1 MRIRRV
7 ALKPRLC
14 EAEGRPGLG
23 RLGTRFHARGA
34 LVLADMSR
42 AALVTGAS
50 SGLGEEF
57 ARLFAADGIDL
68 VLVARRR
75 ERLETLASEL
85 RTARKV
91 AVHVVSADLAVPEQV
106 ERVIR
111 EVQALQP
118 EIEFLVN
125 NAGLGNVGAF
135 AGSELQTQL
144 VMVDVNIRALVR
156 LTHAFLPGMLA
167 RKKGRVLN
175 IGSIAGLQ
183 PGPFGA
189 VYYATKAFVNSFT
202 EALSHELKGTG
213 VTATVSLPGATATEF
228 ASVAGSGSTR
238 LFRSGVMS
246 SSEVAR
252 DAYRAMNRG
261 TPFVVHGFMNRMLAF
276 SVRLGP
282 RSVIRSIAA
291 GMNKPAG

>member
-1 MRIRRV
+1 
-7 ALKPRLC
+7 
-14 EAEGRPGLG
+14 
-23 RLGTRFHARGA
+23 
-34 LVLADMSR
+34 MSR

-75 ERLETLASEL
+75 DRMEALATEL
-85 RTARKV
+85 RAGGKV
-91 AVHVVSADLAVPEQV
+91 SVHVLAADLSVPDEV
-106 ERVIR
+106 GRVVR
-111 EVQALQP
+111 EVQALP
-118 EIEFLVN
+118 VEIEFLVN
-125 NAGLGNVGAF
+125 NAGLGNVGVF
-135 AGSELQTQL
+135 ASSPLDRQM
-144 VMVDVNIRALVR
+144 VMVDVNVRALVQ

-167 RKKGRVLN
+167 RRRGRVLD
-175 IGSIAGLQ
+175 IGSTAGLQ

-228 ASVAGSGSTR
+228 ASVAGSGTTR

-246 SSEVAR
+246 SAQVAR
-252 DAYRAMNRG
+252 DAYRAMHRG
-261 TPFVVHGFMNRMLAF
+261 TPFVVHGWRNRVLAF

-282 RSVIRSIAA
+282 RSVVRAIAA
-291 GMNKPAG
+291 AMNRPAA

>member
-1 MRIRRV
+1 
-7 ALKPRLC
+7 
-14 EAEGRPGLG
+14 
-23 RLGTRFHARGA
+23 
-34 LVLADMSR
+34 MSR

-57 ARLFAADGIDL
+57 ARLFAADGVDL

-75 ERLETLASEL
+75 DRLETLATEL
-85 RTARKV
+85 RAGGKV
-91 AVHVVSADLAVPEQV
+91 AIHVLAADLSVPEEV
-106 ERVIR
+106 ERVVR
-111 EVQALQP
+111 EVQALP
-118 EIEFLVN
+118 VEIDFLIN

-135 AGSELQTQL
+135 ASSPLEKQM
-144 VMVDVNIRALVR
+144 VMVDVNVRALVQ

-167 RKKGRVLN
+167 RKRGRVLD
-175 IGSIAGLQ
+175 IGSTAGLQ

-246 SSEVAR
+246 SAQVAR
-252 DAYRAMNRG
+252 DAYRAMQRG
-261 TPFVVHGFMNRMLAF
+261 TPFVVHGWMNRLLAF

-282 RSVIRSIAA
+282 RSVVRAISAA
-291 GMNKPAG
+291 MNKPA

>member
-1 MRIRRV
+1 
-7 ALKPRLC
+7 
-14 EAEGRPGLG
+14 
-23 RLGTRFHARGA
+23 
-34 LVLADMSR
+34 MSR

-75 ERLETLASEL
+75 DRLETLAGEL
-85 RTARKV
+85 RAARKISVRVV
-91 AVHVVSADLAVPEQV
+91 AADLSVPEEV

-111 EVQALQP
+111 EVQAMPL

-125 NAGLGNVGAF
+125 NAGLGDVGSF
-135 AGSELQTQL
+135 ADSALEKQM
-144 VMVDVNIRALVR
+144 VMVDVNVRALVR

-167 RKKGRVLN
+167 RKRGRVLN
-175 IGSIAGLQ
+175 IGSTAGLQ

-228 ASVAGSGSTR
+228 ASVAGSGTTR

-246 SSEVAR
+246 SADVAR

-261 TPFVVHGFMNRMLAF
+261 TPFVIHGFMNRMLAF

-282 RSVIRSIAA
+282 RSVVRSIASA
-291 GMNKPAG
+291 MNKPG

>member
-1 MRIRRV
+1 
-7 ALKPRLC
+7 
-14 EAEGRPGLG
+14 
-23 RLGTRFHARGA
+23 
-34 LVLADMSR
+34 MSR

-144 VMVDVNIRALVR
+144 VMVDVNVRALVR

-175 IGSIAGLQ
+175 IGSTAGLQ

>member
-1 MRIRRV
+1 
-7 ALKPRLC
+7 
-14 EAEGRPGLG
+14 
-23 RLGTRFHARGA
+23 
-34 LVLADMSR
+34 MSR

-75 ERLETLASEL
+75 DRLEALAGQL
-85 RTARKV
+85 RTAGKIS
-91 AVHVVSADLAVPEQV
+91 VHVVAADLSVPDEV
-106 ERVIR
+106 ERVVR
-111 EVQALQP
+111 EVQALP
-118 EIEFLVN
+118 VEIEFLVN
-125 NAGLGNVGAF
+125 NAGLGNVGTF
-135 AGSELQTQL
+135 AESSLEKQM

-167 RKKGRVLN
+167 RKRGRVLN
-175 IGSIAGLQ
+175 IGSTAGLQ

-228 ASVAGSGSTR
+228 ASVAGSGNTA
-238 LFRSGVMS
+238 LFRRGVMS
-246 SSEVAR
+246 SADVAR
-252 DAYRAMNRG
+252 GAYAAMNRG
-261 TPFVVHGFMNRMLAF
+261 TPFVIHGFMNRMLAF

-282 RSVIRSIAA
+282 RSVVRSIAA
-291 GMNKPAG
+291 SMNKPG

>member
-1 MRIRRV
+1 
-7 ALKPRLC
+7 
-14 EAEGRPGLG
+14 
-23 RLGTRFHARGA
+23 
-34 LVLADMSR
+34 MSR

-75 ERLETLASEL
+75 DRLETLAGEL
-85 RTARKV
+85 RAARKIS
-91 AVHVVSADLAVPEQV
+91 VHVVTADLSVPEEV
-106 ERVIR
+106 ERVVR
-111 EVQALQP
+111 EGQALP
-118 EIEFLVN
+118 LEIEFLVN
-125 NAGLGNVGAF
+125 NAGLGNVGPF
-135 AGSELQTQL
+135 AESALERQM
-144 VMVDVNIRALVR
+144 VMVDVNVRALVR

-167 RKKGRVLN
+167 RKRGRVLN
-175 IGSIAGLQ
+175 IGSTAGLQ

-228 ASVAGSGSTR
+228 ASVAGSGTTP
-238 LFRSGVMS
+238 LFRRGVMS
-246 SSEVAR
+246 SVDVAR
-252 DAYRAMNRG
+252 GAYGAMNRG
-261 TPFVVHGFMNRMLAF
+261 TPFVIHGFMNRMLAF

-282 RSVIRSIAA
+282 RSVVRSIAA
-291 GMNKPAG
+291 SMNKPG

>member
-1 MRIRRV
+1 
-7 ALKPRLC
+7 
-14 EAEGRPGLG
+14 
-23 RLGTRFHARGA
+23 
-34 LVLADMSR
+34 MSR

-75 ERLETLASEL
+75 ERLETLAGEL
-85 RTARKV
+85 RAARKV
-91 AVHVVSADLAVPEQV
+91 SVQVVTADLSVPGEV
-106 ERVIR
+106 ERVVR
-111 EVQALQP
+111 EVQALP
-118 EIEFLVN
+118 LEIEFLVN
-125 NAGLGNVGAF
+125 NAGLGNVGPF
-135 AGSELQTQL
+135 AGSALEKQM
-144 VMVDVNIRALVR
+144 VMVDVNVRALVR

-167 RKKGRVLN
+167 RKRGRVLN
-175 IGSIAGLQ
+175 IGSTAGLQ

-228 ASVAGSGSTR
+228 ASVAGSGGTR

-246 SSEVAR
+246 STDVAKG
-252 DAYRAMNRG
+252 AYRAMNRG
-261 TPFVVHGFMNRMLAF
+261 TPFVVHGWTNRMLAL
-276 SVRLGP
+276 SVRLSP
-282 RSVIRSIAA
+282 RSVVRSITAA
-291 GMNKPAG
+291 MNRPAG

>member
-1 MRIRRV
+1 
-7 ALKPRLC
+7 
-14 EAEGRPGLG
+14 
-23 RLGTRFHARGA
+23 
-34 LVLADMSR
+34 MSR

-57 ARLFAADGIDL
+57 ARLLAADGVDL

-75 ERLETLASEL
+75 DRLETLATEL
-85 RTARKV
+85 RAGGKV
-91 AVHVVSADLAVPEQV
+91 AIHVLAADLSVPEEV
-106 ERVIR
+106 ERVVR
-111 EVQALQP
+111 EVQALP
-118 EIEFLVN
+118 VEIDFLIN
-125 NAGLGNVGAF
+125 NAGLGNVGVF
-135 AGSELQTQL
+135 ASSPLEKQM
-144 VMVDVNIRALVR
+144 VMVDVNVRALVR

-167 RKKGRVLN
+167 RKRGRVLD
-175 IGSIAGLQ
+175 IGSTAGLQ

-246 SSEVAR
+246 SAQVAR
-252 DAYRAMNRG
+252 DAYRAMQRG
-261 TPFVVHGFMNRMLAF
+261 TPFVVHGWMNRLLAF

-282 RSVIRSIAA
+282 RSVVRAISAA
-291 GMNKPAG
+291 MNKPA

>member
-1 MRIRRV
+1 
-7 ALKPRLC
+7 
-14 EAEGRPGLG
+14 
-23 RLGTRFHARGA
+23 
-34 LVLADMSR
+34 MSR

-57 ARLFAADGIDL
+57 ARLFATDGIDL

-75 ERLETLASEL
+75 DRMETLATEL
-85 RTARKV
+85 RAGGKV
-91 AVHVVSADLAVPEQV
+91 AVHVLAADLSVPDEV
-106 ERVIR
+106 ERVVR
-111 EVQALQP
+111 EVQALP
-118 EIEFLVN
+118 VEVEFLVN
-125 NAGLGNVGAF
+125 NAGLGNVGVF
-135 AGSELQTQL
+135 ASSPLEKQM

-167 RKKGRVLN
+167 RKRGRVLD
-175 IGSIAGLQ
+175 IGSTAGLQ

-228 ASVAGSGSTR
+228 ASVAGSGTTR

-246 SSEVAR
+246 SAQVAR
-252 DAYRAMNRG
+252 DAYRAMHRG
-261 TPFVVHGFMNRMLAF
+261 TPFVVHGWRNRVLAF

-282 RSVIRSIAA
+282 RSMVRAIAA
-291 GMNKPAG
+291 AMNKPGGS

>member
-1 MRIRRV
+1 
-7 ALKPRLC
+7 
-14 EAEGRPGLG
+14 
-23 RLGTRFHARGA
+23 
-34 LVLADMSR
+34 MSR

-57 ARLFAADGIDL
+57 ARLLAADGVDL

-75 ERLETLASEL
+75 DRLEALATEL
-85 RTARKV
+85 RAGGKV
-91 AVHVVSADLAVPEQV
+91 AIHVLAADLSVPEEV
-106 ERVIR
+106 ERVVR
-111 EVQALQP
+111 EVQALP
-118 EIEFLVN
+118 VEIDFLIN
-125 NAGLGNVGAF
+125 NAGLGNVGVF
-135 AGSELQTQL
+135 ASSPLEKQM
-144 VMVDVNIRALVR
+144 VMVDVNVRALVR

-167 RKKGRVLN
+167 RKRGRVLD
-175 IGSIAGLQ
+175 IGSTAGLQ

-246 SSEVAR
+246 SAQVAR
-252 DAYRAMNRG
+252 DAYRAMQRG
-261 TPFVVHGFMNRMLAF
+261 TPFVVHGWMNRLLAF

-282 RSVIRSIAA
+282 RSVVRAISAA
-291 GMNKPAG
+291 MNKPA